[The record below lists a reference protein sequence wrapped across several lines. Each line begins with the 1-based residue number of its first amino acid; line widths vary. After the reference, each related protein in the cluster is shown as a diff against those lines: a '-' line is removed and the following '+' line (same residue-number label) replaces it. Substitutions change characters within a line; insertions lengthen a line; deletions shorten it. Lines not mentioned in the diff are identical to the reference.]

1 MESRSKSAR
10 SSRWSIKC
18 GKCNQKYT
26 WVGAKLPVP
35 DCPVCHPTKHTQ
47 TLDAADDQRRK
58 YDVAAAIEQCER
70 IIEACEELPS
80 RAEDFGIG
88 VAEKTAEIQATIE
101 ESKRVTIGQQEAL
114 DNMEAGV
121 NRWLHR

>member
-1 MESRSKSAR
+1 MESRPKTPR
-10 SSRWSIKC
+10 VRGWSITC
-18 GKCNQKYT
+18 GQCKQKFT
-26 WVGAKLPVP
+26 WVGDKLPVP
-35 DCPVCHPTKHTQ
+35 PCPVCHPGKKTQ

-70 IIEACEELPS
+70 IIEACEELPE
-80 RAEDFGIG
+80 RAEDFGMG
-88 VAEKTAEIQATIE
+88 VIDTTRGILETIE
-101 ESKRVTIGQQEAL
+101 TSKHVTSNQQEAL